1 MKFFKYINASIGLL
15 LFTVGIHAQ
24 DADFTWANQ
33 GGNSSFTE
41 GNIQVQ
47 NTDQGIIQAG
57 DFSNIAHFG
66 AEEITSNGAS
76 DIFIGRFDENG
87 ELEQIESF
95 GSENEELL
103 RFLNVDS
110 EGNIVIS
117 IMFTDFITVGGIDFI
132 SLGGQDIL
140 LIKFNPDLSVQWA
153 KQYGTPL
160 TDYVKGMDID
170 EDDNILVFGKFKND
184 IEFDDINLTAAGST
198 DMYIAKFNPD
208 GDVVLAFNEGG
219 SAYEDANSIA
229 CGPNNEFFIS
239 GTFYGETIVN
249 GESITTENT
258 TGIFLA
264 KYNDTG
270 EFQWLE
276 VIDGNNLLAS
286 VFLTCSATGNVYI
299 AGSFQDQVIFGSQTL
314 TTGEFDADVY
324 IAKYSSNGEAQW
336 AGHGDSDGSDL
347 VSALSCDIGG
357 NVYLAGQYLSSI
369 EFNGIIINYTLC

>member
-1 MKFFKYINASIGLL
+1 MKLFKHIIASIGLL
-15 LFTVGIHAQ
+15 LFTIGIHAQ
-24 DADFTWANQ
+24 DAGFVWATQ

-47 NTDQGIIQAG
+47 NTGEGIIAAG
-57 DFSNIAHFG
+57 DFSDNAHFG
-66 AEEITSNGAS
+66 AEEIISNGAS

-87 ELEQIESF
+87 ELGQIVSF

-103 RFLNVDS
+103 RFMNVDS

-117 IMFTDFITVGGIDFI
+117 IMFTDFISVGGIDFI
-132 SLGGQDIL
+132 SLGGQDVL
-140 LIKFNPDLSVQWA
+140 LIKFNPDLSIQWA

-160 TDYVKGMDID
+160 TDYVKGMDMD
-170 EDDNILVFGKFKND
+170 EDGNILVFGKFKND
-184 IEFDDINLTAAGST
+184 IDFDDITLTSAGST
-198 DMYIAKFNPD
+198 DMYIAKFNTE
-208 GDVVLAFNEGG
+208 GDVVFAFNEGG
-219 SAYEDANSIA
+219 SAYEDANSITS
-229 CGPNNEFFIS
+229 GPNNEFFIS
-239 GTFYGETIVN
+239 GVFYGETVIN

-276 VIDGNNLLAS
+276 VIDGNNLLAE
-286 VFLTCSATGNVYI
+286 VFLTCSASGDIYI
-299 AGSFQDQVIFGSQTL
+299 AGSFQDQVVFGTQTL

-324 IAKYSSNGEAQW
+324 IAKYSNDGEAQW
-336 AGHGDSDGSDL
+336 AGQGDSEGSDL
-347 VSALSCDIGG
+347 VTALSCDIGG

-369 EFNGIIINYTLC
+369 NFNGIIINYTLC